1 MRLIDA
7 DELKKALG
15 ITSEDC
21 NKCGWGSYESC
32 GRGNDF
38 EDACVAIDNA
48 VTVDAVS
55 IVHGWW
61 IKVGYIE
68 HTWLVSKC
76 SVCGKQTIDAGTYC
90 TNCGALMD
98 GKEDGNE
105 TD

>member
-32 GRGNDF
+32 GRGYDF

-48 VTVDAVS
+48 VTVDAVP
-55 IVHGWW
+55 
-61 IKVGYIE
+61 IE
-68 HTWLVSKC
+68 RIEELEQLDYELYCRTGKSHLNEQQWEWLKGVLK
-76 SVCGKQTIDAGTYC
+76 
-90 TNCGALMD
+90 
-98 GKEDGNE
+98 KEDGKYE
-105 TD
+105 